1 MADFPAC
8 QVCLKIMAIF
18 KIATRKDDVIIHHT
32 LGKLSDVI
40 GMPCPHS
47 NSIRK
52 LWEKGKPHD
61 MPAPEPWSVEI
72 VYFGLEPIIIRFFD
86 SHRKFHHNV
95 DLVANGDP
103 EHLGTSI
110 LLDSRWIHSLLP
122 RYWYS
127 QCLDEHGS
135 ECDELNWMNLHPGTD
150 ADPDWL
156 IDVMDQ
162 CIVPFSSDTG
172 SYVTL
177 SYTWGNVQCLQTTTG
192 NLNRLREVG
201 SICSHHVSNIS
212 QTVRDAIR
220 ITKYLGERYLWVDSL
235 CIVQDDKDSLTKN
248 LNSMH
253 RIYANSALCL
263 VAYAGTDAN
272 HGLRG
277 LEGISAPRRIEQS
290 TLDIAGGEKLSY
302 FNNTRTPIYPNTVG
316 AGSTYD
322 HPGWTYQEFIFAK
335 RRLIFTDGPLRWIC
349 AKAKLGEETQDEL
362 DRDGWTYEMTRT
374 YWVNDRLP
382 SFDTLDRV
390 ISSYNTRHFTYQPD
404 VLRAFLGIQNHL
416 HGVFH
421 GGLNYGHPE
430 MFFDISLAWQA
441 FLGVTRRSVSTGVSS
456 EEDNLPSWSWMGWQG
471 EFHFTLDAEHHS
483 FGVND
488 GFTEPVAE
496 WFTMESPS
504 PSLSNMRLVSC
515 RWHHYKTRFES
526 EPSQVLDGWEVY
538 TAGSGSRLCR
548 VVSNSGTE
556 GSKYPVPIPSST
568 EAIQP
573 IEQRKFLFSKTSR
586 CHFVTRPV
594 VSSMFKIYN
603 GTRLKVE
610 LWSTNGEFAGFLHL
624 HQASEVGRFLA
635 LGTVELVAVA
645 KGWTTDLDDF
655 LHVAFQEQE
664 EVMATQSLAAALE
677 KISRLRTAK
686 DKTRYKCYFV
696 LCIHWENGVA
706 KRQGSGKVF
715 LDVWE
720 KNQEPVDLIL
730 G

>member
-1 MADFPAC
+1 MSDFPDC

-18 KIATRKDDVIIHHT
+18 KIATRKDDKIIRHT

-47 NSIRK
+47 DSIRK
-52 LWEKGKPHD
+52 LWESGKPHD
-61 MPAPEPWSVEI
+61 MPAPEYWAAEI

-86 SHRKFHHNV
+86 GNRKFHYDV
-95 DLVANGDP
+95 ELVASGDP
-103 EHLGTSI
+103 EHPGTSI
-110 LLDSRWIHSLLP
+110 LLDSRWIDPSVP
-122 RYWYS
+122 KYWYS

-135 ECDELNWMNLHPGTD
+135 ECDEPNWMKLHPGTD

-156 IDVMDQ
+156 IDVVDQ
-162 CIVPFSSDTG
+162 CIVPFSSDTS

-192 NLNRLREVG
+192 NLKRLREAG
-201 SICSHHVSNIS
+201 SIWSHRVPNIS
-212 QTVRDAIR
+212 QTVRDAIG

-277 LEGISAPRRIEQS
+277 LEGVSAPRHVEQS
-290 TLDIAGGEKLSY
+290 TLDIAGGERLSY
-302 FNNTRTPIYPNTVG
+302 FNNTRTPIYPDTVG

-322 HPGWTYQEFIFAK
+322 HRGWTYQEFMFAK

-349 AKAKLGEETQDEL
+349 AKVKLGEETQDKL

-374 YWVNDRLP
+374 YWVNDRFP
-382 SFDTLDRV
+382 SFEFLDKV
-390 ISSYNTRHFTYQPD
+390 ISDYNTRHFTYQPD
-404 VLRAFLGIQNHL
+404 VPRAFLGIQNHL
-416 HGVFH
+416 DGVFH

-441 FLGVTRRSVSTGVSS
+441 FRGVTRRLAPADVSS
-456 EEDNLPSWSWMGWQG
+456 EEGNLPSWSWMGWHG
-471 EFHFTLDAEHHS
+471 EFHFTFDAEHYS
-483 FGVND
+483 IGAND
-488 GFTEPVAE
+488 GFTEPVAK
-496 WFTMESPS
+496 WFAMESPS
-504 PSLSNMRLVSC
+504 PSLSNMRLISC
-515 RWHHYKTRFES
+515 KWHHYKTRFES
-526 EPSQVLDGWEVY
+526 DPTQILDELEVY

-568 EAIQP
+568 EVIRP

-586 CHFVTRPV
+586 CHFATRSV
-594 VSSMFKIYN
+594 VPSMIKKPN
-603 GTRLKVE
+603 WSRLYVE
-610 LWSTNGEFAGFLHL
+610 LCSTNGEFAGFVHL
-624 HQASEVGRFLA
+624 HQASEVYRFLA

-655 LHVAFQEQE
+655 LLAFQEQE
-664 EVMATQSLAAALE
+664 EVLATYGFVPALGKYPLYRE
-677 KISRLRTAK
+677 AEV
-686 DKTRYKCYFV
+686 KTRHKCYFV
-696 LCIHWENGVA
+696 LCIQWENGVA

-715 LDVWE
+715 SEVWE
-720 KNQEPVDLIL
+720 KNQEPVDLVL